1 MAYDAKREPTPRTKS
16 QVNSEDPP
24 ALTMTRTRSSHVFK
38 KRTVAPDEAVSPD
51 HPFGWQATQRKSRP
65 KIDRDAIGGEVIPNG
80 SPVHVGRSA
89 ENNSRSS
96 SAGSRGDPTMPT
108 SGEPP
113 FLDSETVE
121 MLMVYKCLFGAIDE
135 TSIGGAIIPD
145 SPRCAS
151 SPSSCSRS
159 PSFGCRGDPTMPNI
173 SEFPPL
179 MLDTNTVEKEHQEAL
194 RVAVRR
200 VSNGANRDQPVFQDS
215 PLSPPSGRTVQN
227 EINGP
232 FCYATG
238 LEPVQE
244 FLGNLSLSESSML
257 SSYPSFEEKKK
268 YLSSL
273 SSFEEKP
280 KFLESYSSFGEHC
293 VLGAID

>member
-1 MAYDAKREPTPRTKS
+1 
-16 QVNSEDPP
+16 
-24 ALTMTRTRSSHVFK
+24 
-38 KRTVAPDEAVSPD
+38 
-51 HPFGWQATQRKSRP
+51 
-65 KIDRDAIGGEVIPNG
+65 
-80 SPVHVGRSA
+80 
-89 ENNSRSS
+89 
-96 SAGSRGDPTMPT
+96 MPT

-113 FLDSETVE
+113 SFDSE
-121 MLMVYKCLFGAIDE
+121 A
-135 TSIGGAIIPD
+135 
-145 SPRCAS
+145 
-151 SPSSCSRS
+151 
-159 PSFGCRGDPTMPNI
+159 
-173 SEFPPL
+173 
-179 MLDTNTVEKEHQEAL
+179 VEKEHQQAL
-194 RVAVRR
+194 RCAVRR
-200 VSNGANRDQPVFQDS
+200 VSNGANRDQPVFKDS

-273 SSFEEKP
+273 SSFEERP